1 MKNNQIYVVLIG
13 IMFLWGV
20 NVSAIKVLVNQ
31 FDVMTITALRI
42 FVASIF
48 VLIILAFMK
57 KVRLP
62 RKEEWILL
70 LGGTLTN
77 VVFHHYFLADGLS
90 KTSAA
95 NGGLILGLGPLL
107 TAVLSVTILKE
118 KLTGLR
124 FLGFMLGG
132 AGVSFTVLA
141 GSGKL
146 GDVSIGDVEV
156 FLSILSQALSF
167 LIIKKASQTM
177 DARLMTG
184 YMLLMGSFVLMVI
197 AVVKEPTG
205 FMTLRDGSTSIWF
218 VFVFSALIATAV
230 GHMLYNSSI
239 KKIGA
244 ASASIFLNFNTF
256 FALVGAGLFLGEKL
270 LPAHFIGLVL
280 IVMGVSFGSGAIE
293 VYLRNRK
300 LMQLERESD
309 SST

>member
-1 MKNNQIYVVLIG
+1 MKNKQVYVVLIG
-13 IMFLWGV
+13 IMFMWGI

-31 FDVMTITALRI
+31 FDVITITALRI
-42 FVASIF
+42 FAASLF
-48 VLIILAFMK
+48 VFFLLACMK
-57 KVRLP
+57 LVRLP
-62 RKEEWILL
+62 RKEEWLLL
-70 LGGTLTN
+70 LGGMLTN

-107 TAVLSVTILKE
+107 TAVLAVTILKE
-118 KLTGLR
+118 QLTVLR
-124 FLGFMLGG
+124 LIGFLLGG

-146 GDVSIGDVEV
+146 GAASIGDIEV

-184 YMLLMGSFVLMVI
+184 YMLLMGSVVLMVV
-197 AVVKEPTG
+197 AVIKEPTG
-205 FMTLRDGSTSIWF
+205 FQTLSEGPWSIWL
-218 VFVFSALIATAV
+218 VFAFSALLATAV

-256 FALVGAGLFLGEKL
+256 FALIGAGLFLGEKIL
-270 LPAHFIGLVL
+270 LAHFVGFVL
-280 IVMGVSFGSGAIE
+280 IVMGVSLGSGAIE
-293 VYLRNRK
+293 TYWRGRKVKQSGLR
-300 LMQLERESD
+300 
-309 SST
+309 